1 MLISTAA
8 TEFLNPQCIF
18 LPDTAEKVSRAVALF
33 TENECKF
40 AIKGGGHSAIPG
52 AASIHDG
59 ILMPMEKLN
68 STDINFEK
76 GYIRTGAGALL
87 GDVYRALDP
96 HKLSAVI
103 GRYEKIGMGLTIGA
117 GFSYFSNRDGLAV
130 DNVLN
135 YEVVL
140 ANGTI
145 VNANKSS
152 HPDLFWALKGGSNN
166 FGVVTHIVLAT
177 VKTSGH
183 VFGGIMYYPEESLDQ
198 VGDVI
203 YDYHVRQAVD
213 DKLSHALPQYGFDG
227 PTNKTINFTP
237 VVYNADV
244 EQLPES
250 MQSWN
255 RTPHYNST
263 LHNRNYSSLAFE
275 LNNGFP
281 DGQL

>member
-1 MLISTAA
+1 
-8 TEFLNPQCIF
+8 
-18 LPDTAEKVSRAVALF
+18 
-33 TENECKF
+33 
-40 AIKGGGHSAIPG
+40 
-52 AASIHDG
+52 
-59 ILMPMEKLN
+59 
-68 STDINFEK
+68 
-76 GYIRTGAGALL
+76 
-87 GDVYRALDP
+87 
-96 HKLSAVI
+96 
-103 GRYEKIGMGLTIGA
+103 MGLTIGA

-213 DKLSHALPQYGFDG
+213 DNLSHALPQYGFDG